1 MEKEKF
7 LNGEQAIEI
16 IKSLASSQGFYG
28 RLLAEI
34 KEFTEEQKEEFNKI
48 IENAKLKDSVD
59 FVMFIEC

>member
-34 KEFTEEQKEEFNKI
+34 KEFTEEQKKNLIK
-48 IENAKLKDSVD
+48 
-59 FVMFIEC
+59 